1 MADIQSEI
9 LKRYK
14 IDIAQENIFKL
25 YKIDSA
31 DISPQA
37 LEGKIQETRKRW
49 TASINGANEMHA
61 ARDRARLEKA
71 DKYEAILKDN
81 KLRKEV
87 YDFYNK
93 PNGRNSGGTAPGGG
107 ATDFAREY
115 FELIRTTK
123 TIKKV
128 DVDFF
133 FKYYQSEKKNK
144 KAIQEML
151 SKEMKILGLGKEGKN
166 AEGTDTSDEEGKKKD
181 DSSQLVVH
189 LFQEATVLN
198 IRKAIDKFNAASQSD
213 EVRQRYPDLRKSFYD
228 FLDINDVKDAKQFT
242 ERMHT
247 KGQEVYNI
255 KQEKG
260 PAYIPLVEMF
270 NTLQAIGEYQDVVDN
285 FQEFKLLLKYPDLTP
300 YMFAFVEM
308 KPATVD
314 GIVKVANKYYSFRDD
329 TDFLLNYYKPIH
341 DHFGISNG
349 GIGSILRKAEKKA
362 KQNKVLNAVDEKLG
376 RNKNK
381 RRISVGAEIIH
392 WLVYW
397 PIFAVYLVFEAAKAI
412 FTQLHKLVIPVFAIL
427 FGLENWLLPKLGI
440 MPHNL
445 LILRKII
452 FKNQWISCLEDF
464 LGSVADSALD
474 MILASFAVIWILAAV
489 YVLPPLFGALFVKA
503 FADNFNKRFDWKG
516 IERTF
521 RDIFSFLKEK
531 TQYQY
536 STQKKLFVKDKVPK
550 IIINLVCLAMLIGM
564 ILFAPAGFAKFS
576 EATGYFQK
584 EDEYQEAHNDYH
596 SDDGFDSDDYS
607 SDAESDDADSSEESP
622 PVGDTMVIT
631 AGSANIRSGP
641 STDYK
646 VVTTASKGTAF
657 VATGQ
662 QETASNGGIWYEI
675 YLDDEMTQTGW
686 ASQKVIDFQ

>member
-9 LKRYK
+9 LKRYN

-37 LEGKIQETRKRW
+37 LESKIQETRKKW
-49 TASINGANEMHA
+49 TASINGANEKNA
-61 ARDRARLEKA
+61 ERDRARLEKA
-71 DKYEAILKDN
+71 DKYEAILRDN
-81 KLRKEV
+81 KFRKEV
-87 YDFYNK
+87 FDFYNK
-93 PNGRNSGGTAPGGG
+93 PNGRNSGSAAPGGG
-107 ATDFAREY
+107 STDFAREY
-115 FELIRTTK
+115 FELVKTTK

-144 KAIQEML
+144 KAILEML
-151 SKEMKILGLGKEGKN
+151 SKEMKIVGLGKEGKN
-166 AEGTDTSDEEGKKKD
+166 ADGADTSDEEGKKKD
-181 DSSQLVVH
+181 DASQLIVH
-189 LFQEATVLN
+189 LFQEATILN
-198 IRKAIDKFNAASQSD
+198 IRKAIDFFEKASQSN
-213 EVRQRYPDLRKSFYD
+213 ELCQRYPALKGSFFE
-228 FLDINDVKDAKQFT
+228 FLEINDVKDAKQFT
-242 ERMHT
+242 ECMSAKSKEVYAIRQER
-247 KGQEVYNI
+247 GQEYV
-255 KQEKG
+255 
-260 PAYIPLVEMF
+260 PLVDMF
-270 NTLQAIGEYQDVVDN
+270 NTLKAIGDYQDVVDN
-285 FQEFKLLLKYPDLTP
+285 FPEFKLLLKYPDLTP

-308 KPATVD
+308 KPATVE

-329 TDFLLNYYKPIH
+329 TDFILNYYKPVH
-341 DHFGISNG
+341 DHFGISDG
-349 GIGSILRKAEKKA
+349 RIGSILRKAEKKA
-362 KQNKVLNAVDEKLG
+362 KQNKVLNAVDKKLG

-381 RRISVGAEIIH
+381 RKISVGAEIIH

-397 PIFAVYLVFEAAKAI
+397 PIFAVYLVFEVAKAI
-412 FTQLHKLVIPVFAIL
+412 FTKLHKLAIPVFVVL
-427 FGLENWLLPKLGI
+427 FGLENWLLPRLGLL
-440 MPHNL
+440 PHNL
-445 LILRKII
+445 LILRKIF

-464 LGSVADSALD
+464 VGSVRDDALD
-474 MILASFAVIWILAAV
+474 MIVASFVVIWILLAV
-489 YVLPPLFGALFVKA
+489 YILPPLFIALFVKA
-503 FADNFNKRFDWKG
+503 FAYDFNKRFDWIG

-521 RDIFSFLKEK
+521 RQIFSFLREK
-531 TQYQY
+531 TENQY
-536 STQKKLFVKDKVPK
+536 STQKKLFIKNKVPK
-550 IIINLVCLAMLIGM
+550 IIINLVSLAMLAGI
-564 ILFAPAGFAKFS
+564 IIFAPAGFRKFS
-576 EATGYFQK
+576 ETTGYFQK
-584 EDEYQEAHNDYH
+584 EDTYQEAYNDYS
-596 SDDGFDSDDYS
+596 SDDGLDSDDYS
-607 SDAESDDADSSEESP
+607 SDDGLDGDDYSEENL